1 MNGTQYG
8 GLILDVLAG
17 IGALLVGLGVFLGG
31 LALAKTLSRLRET
44 LDGVDR
50 QLESVGTP
58 ARGALGHVE
67 GVTKSLEHTAGTISR
82 TVDLTRSAIVPSIVD
97 VGATL
102 SGVTAGLRRL
112 VTGKNRT
119 FRE

>member
-1 MNGTQYG
+1 LNGTQYG

-17 IGALLVGLGVFLGG
+17 LGALLVGLGILLAG

-44 LDGVDR
+44 LDGLDR
-50 QLESVGTP
+50 QLDSVGTP
-58 ARGALGHVE
+58 ARSALGHVD

-82 TVDLTRSAIVPSIVD
+82 TVDLTRSAVVPSIVN

-119 FRE
+119 SKE